1 MDVELELRFSGAG
14 GDDLAEIRQW
24 LVDEQIPG
32 LRGIEPARIPPD
44 QAAGGPGR
52 PAVLSV
58 VLAPEAAVPLVRA
71 LREAVVDFKPEV
83 TATVVR
89 KGQEQPALRIDAHS
103 PPKEE
108 DLPQLVEK
116 LLAGQ
121 K

>member
-32 LRGIEPARIPPD
+32 LRRIEPAATPP
-44 QAAGGPGR
+44 GGGA

-58 VLAPEAAVPLVRA
+58 VLAPEAAGPLVRA
-71 LREAVVDFKPEV
+71 LREAVADLKPGV

-89 KGQEQPALRIDAHS
+89 KGQEQPALTFAAHNL
-103 PPKEE
+103 PREE
-108 DLPQLVEK
+108 DLPTLVEK